1 MKLKKFILLSLSLS
15 LMLVFFACAP
25 KIVSEAKAKEVGL
38 ALINRAFDVN
48 ETEAETTYHEYAG
61 TSYANGELV
70 QYGDEDPV
78 RVYEITIPNG
88 NDENPL
94 YYAEVNAKTGVAY
107 RAERNES
114 FLAPLSDD
122 QQTEGKE
129 LALMDNADEAYVKK
143 LNESNASG
151 IVAAWVSERLHP
163 SVGVLSVLDNGYI
176 TDNVIAPRVCMEYTV
191 VFMDG
196 AVYQASIYW
205 PTMEIQ
211 QVSILSQ
218 SIQQGATR

>member
-1 MKLKKFILLSLSLS
+1 MKRRIIA
-15 LMLVFFACAP
+15 LVIAICATFTLFAFTP
-25 KIVSEAKAKEVGL
+25 NIVSEAKAKEAGL
-38 ALINRAFDVN
+38 ALINQVFDAN
-48 ETEAETTYHEYAG
+48 ETEAEATYLEYAG
-61 TSYANGELV
+61 TSYANGEPV
-70 QYGDEDPV
+70 QYGNEEPV
-78 RVYEITIPNG
+78 RVYEVTIPNG
-88 NDENPL
+88 KEENPL

-114 FLAPLSDD
+114 FLAPLTDD

-129 LALMDNADEAYVKK
+129 LASMDNADEAYMKK

-151 IVAAWVSERLHP
+151 IVAAWIAERLHP
-163 SVGVLSVLDNGYI
+163 DVGVMSVLDNGYI

-218 SIQQGATR
+218 SIQ

>member
-1 MKLKKFILLSLSLS
+1 M
-15 LMLVFFACAP
+15 
-25 KIVSEAKAKEVGL
+25 
-38 ALINRAFDVN
+38 
-48 ETEAETTYHEYAG
+48 
-61 TSYANGELV
+61 
-70 QYGDEDPV
+70 QYGNEEPV
-78 RVYEITIPNG
+78 RVYEVTIPNG
-88 NDENPL
+88 KEENPL

-114 FLAPLSDD
+114 FLAPLTDD

-129 LALMDNADEAYVKK
+129 LASMDNADEAYMKK

-151 IVAAWVSERLHP
+151 IVAAWIAERLHP
-163 SVGVLSVLDNGYI
+163 DVGVMSVLDNGYI

-218 SIQQGATR
+218 SIQ